1 MMNRNGFANERS
13 HIYAAN
19 PIAIRGQHPSLQS
32 PYANHKFGIRCALL
46 LDSLPTPL
54 APTLPPSRSHT
65 AGRGI
70 HRRRIANM
78 HHRFLPPKF
87 PNRLAWHNTIPSDA
101 RVTTTDKGVASLA
114 PTSCPTAQR
123 TSKMRCQ
130 NVLNLQICVIKER
143 PAQVQP
149 PWAPRS
155 WTCRVR
161 QSGPPPSRCH

>member
-1 MMNRNGFANERS
+1 MNRNGFANERS
-13 HIYAAN
+13 HIYAAAN

-46 LDSLPTPL
+46 LDSPPTPL
-54 APTLPPSRSHT
+54 APTLPAAASTGGALPICITESS
-65 AGRGI
+65 
-70 HRRRIANM
+70 
-78 HHRFLPPKF
+78 PPKF
-87 PNRLAWHNTIPSDA
+87 PNRLAWLKTIPLDA
-101 RVTTTDKGVASLA
+101 RVTTTDNGVASLT

-161 QSGPPPSRCH
+161 QSGLPPSRCH

>member
-1 MMNRNGFANERS
+1 MNRNGFANEGS

-70 HRRRIANM
+70 HR
-78 HHRFLPPKF
+78 FLPPKF
-87 PNRLAWHNTIPSDA
+87 PNRLAWHNTIPSEA

-130 NVLNLQICVIKER
+130 NVLNLQICVIK
-143 PAQVQP
+143 
-149 PWAPRS
+149 
-155 WTCRVR
+155 
-161 QSGPPPSRCH
+161 

>member
-13 HIYAAN
+13 HIYAAAN

-54 APTLPPSRSHT
+54 APTLRPSRSHT

-87 PNRLAWHNTIPSDA
+87 PNRLAWHNTIPSEA
-101 RVTTTDKGVASLA
+101 RVTTTDKGVASLRTHLVPDGPA
-114 PTSCPTAQR
+114 YLQNALPECAQSANLRDKGAACPGAAALGA
-123 TSKMRCQ
+123 SILD
-130 NVLNLQICVIKER
+130 VSSS
-143 PAQVQP
+143 AD
-149 PWAPRS
+149 
-155 WTCRVR
+155 
-161 QSGPPPSRCH
+161 

>member
-1 MMNRNGFANERS
+1 MNRNGFANERS

-87 PNRLAWHNTIPSDA
+87 PNRLAWHNTIPSEA
-101 RVTTTDKGVASLA
+101 RVTTTDKGVASLRTHLVPDGPA
-114 PTSCPTAQR
+114 YLQNALPECAQSANLRDKVAACPGAAALGA
-123 TSKMRCQ
+123 SILD
-130 NVLNLQICVIKER
+130 VSSS
-143 PAQVQP
+143 AD
-149 PWAPRS
+149 
-155 WTCRVR
+155 
-161 QSGPPPSRCH
+161 